1 MSTTVLPFKVRAK
14 YGWSGQTKED
24 LGFLEGDIMEVTRIT
39 GDWYYG
45 KLLRN
50 KKCTGYFP
58 NNFVVVLE
66 EKTLPNEDK
75 TNSKKLNSIE
85 QSEKQ
90 KQTTEESSSSSSSPP
105 SSLSSASSLPP
116 IPSRDANLKSSKRTR
131 TPKSYYYSKHNVSS
145 DLSQGNYY
153 KNRSIH
159 DNFTKNVYSNGFYE
173 LNHSSSPELHSI
185 SKENPHT
192 TNEHSKINQ
201 LKPQRKHHNN
211 PFWEQ
216 SKNSPL
222 PPLPP
227 LPSGIKIS
235 SSSPSLISPVSSTN
249 DTSTK
254 LNRTNIYKNSPK
266 HLVDSQQLYYRLHKR
281 TSYDSA
287 MKSDSINSKLYSS
300 DSSNGNASTGI
311 FSNSKYLDTSL
322 TDSENSFALMSDFSA
337 TSAGSFARH
346 KHAQSFTDSL
356 ERSRSSRYFP
366 NGPVF
371 DSQHISENGNSDL
384 KNSNNGKMGDL
395 LRRLIPNSSS
405 SSSSSNILSSPLIS
419 ASNKNL
425 PKLPSIQNLNIS
437 DKNEAKDWITV
448 KSQVNRSRTLTK
460 YEKHPRYMRA
470 LEEHRDLVLHPQDSI
485 YNGLNTNEIKSG
497 GKPGMVNVLLTELN
511 CEYIDEMTRKRCN
524 KVGNFSLSSWA
535 RMNFSARYKTT
546 LDILRGIYIFCAE
559 KFELIDDNSTTD
571 FTCEPPNLDQ
581 ILYSQYCTPYQ
592 LTWLFKKLA
601 NTLGITCEIVIG
613 FLKTPDSND
622 YEFKFN
628 HCWLRVLV
636 HREWRFVDIILGNTT
651 NPIHEFVNNEPAKKA
666 DDSYFLV
673 EPLDFIYTHIPP
685 REFEQHIV
693 PSIDQLSTIYLPLV
707 FPSFFQ
713 NNIKL
718 YNYSTA
724 LSYLEDTEI
733 FECSIEIP
741 NDIEVFTSVV
751 VSDVDEHKQHEYGQM
766 ELSLSQIKKH
776 KSNSG
781 RRIAI
786 LKAVLPPNV
795 QKGMLYIHSGVRGK
809 QKTRANIHPL
819 TMMIPLEHRGIDMKY
834 EFVVKLPSENVQSV
848 EMYIKEPQ
856 NRYLFP
862 NNEYVFEIIQMPF
875 DGVIYD
881 SVSQNKEQPMAI
893 KSPSGE
899 IYKLHK
905 RDPQSLFGT
914 WETKVKIKE
923 PGIWTAIVVSDSGLG
938 WCTFAEW
945 LCVSGSTTDCFL
957 TSR

>member
-1 MSTTVLPFKVRAK
+1 MNEYFSMSTTTTVLPFKVRAK
-14 YGWSGQTKED
+14 YGWSGQTKDD

-66 EKTLPNEDK
+66 EKTVPTGDQTKN
-75 TNSKKLNSIE
+75 KKLKSFE
-85 QSEKQ
+85 EVKKQ
-90 KQTTEESSSSSSSPP
+90 KQIMDNSS
-105 SSLSSASSLPP
+105 SSLSSSSILPP
-116 IPSRDANLKSSKRTR
+116 IPARELKLRDTEKKKTSKSSFY
-131 TPKSYYYSKHNVSS
+131 PKHGISPNSSQEYNSYRNQFTFEDSKKDMN
-145 DLSQGNYY
+145 
-153 KNRSIH
+153 
-159 DNFTKNVYSNGFYE
+159 SNIFYE
-173 LNHSSSPELHSI
+173 HNHSSNPELYLS
-185 SKENPHT
+185 SMDNPNT
-192 TNEHSKINQ
+192 TNTRPGVFQSKQ
-201 LKPQRKHHNN
+201 QRRHHNA
-211 PFWEQ
+211 FWEQ
-216 SKNSPL
+216 SKSNAL

-227 LPSGIKIS
+227 LPNGIKIPSS
-235 SSSPSLISPVSSTN
+235 SSSPSLVSPISPST
-249 DTSTK
+249 DVFSRYK
-254 LNRTNIYKNSPK
+254 KTNLYKQSPIK
-266 HLVDSQQLYYRLHKR
+266 LVDSQQLDRLNKR
-281 TSYDSA
+281 ASYNCVVKPESV
-287 MKSDSINSKLYSS
+287 NSNLYSS
-300 DSSNGNASTGI
+300 RSSNGDSSTGI
-311 FSNSKYLDTSL
+311 FSNSKYMDTSV

-346 KHAQSFTDSL
+346 RYAQSFTDSL

-366 NGPVF
+366 DGSTF
-371 DSQHISENGNSDL
+371 DSQSLSDKGSTDL

-395 LRRLIPNSSS
+395 LRRLIPTSSS
-405 SSSSSNILSSPLIS
+405 SSLSSPLKS
-419 ASNKNL
+419 TSYNNL

-437 DKNEAKDWITV
+437 DNNEAKDWITV
-448 KSQVNRSRTLTK
+448 KSHINRSRTLTK

-470 LEEHRDLVLHPQDSI
+470 LEDHRDLVLHPQDSI
-485 YNGLNTNEIKSG
+485 YSGLNTNEVKLG
-497 GKPGMVNVLLTELN
+497 GKPGMVNVMLTELN

-524 KVGNFSLSSWA
+524 KTGNASLSSWA
-535 RMNFSARYKTT
+535 RMNFSARYKTA
-546 LDILRGIYIFCAE
+546 LDVLRGIYIFCTE

-571 FTCEPPNLDQ
+571 FTCEPHNLDQ
-581 ILYSQYCTPYQ
+581 VLHSQYCTPYQ

-601 NTLGITCEIVIG
+601 NTLGITCEVVIG
-613 FLKTPDSND
+613 FLKTPDSNN

-636 HREWRFVDIILGNTT
+636 NREWRFVDVILGNIT
-651 NPIHEFVNNEPAKKA
+651 NPIHEFVNNEPAKKG

-693 PSIDQLSTIYLPLV
+693 PSIDQLSAIYLPLV
-707 FPSFFQ
+707 FPSFFK
-713 NNIKL
+713 NDIKL

-741 NDIEVFTSVV
+741 NDVEVFTSVV
-751 VSDVDEHKQHEYGQM
+751 VSGVDQSKEHEFGQM

-776 KSNSG
+776 KSKSG

-786 LKAVLPPNV
+786 LKAVLPPSV
-795 QKGMLYIHSGVRGK
+795 KKGTLYVHSGIRGK

-819 TMMIPLEHRGIDMKY
+819 TMIIPLEHRGIDMKY
-834 EFVVKLPSENVQSV
+834 EFVVKLPSENVQNV

-862 NNEYVFEIIQMPF
+862 NNDYIFEIIQTPF
-875 DGVIYD
+875 DGIVYD

-905 RDPQSLFGT
+905 KDRQSLFGT
-914 WETKVKIKE
+914 WEAKVKIKE
-923 PGIWTAIVVSDSGLG
+923 KGIWTAIVISDSGLG
-938 WCTFAEW
+938 WCPFAEW
-945 LCVSGSTTDCFL
+945 LCV
-957 TSR
+957 

>member
-1 MSTTVLPFKVRAK
+1 MSTTVLPFKVKAK
-14 YGWSGQTKED
+14 YGWSGQTKDD

-66 EKTLPNEDK
+66 EKTLPTKDQSNR
-75 TNSKKLNSIE
+75 KKLGSITE
-85 QSEKQ
+85 SGKQ
-90 KQTTEESSSSSSSPP
+90 KQATEKSAASSSSLSTSST
-105 SSLSSASSLPP
+105 LPP
-116 IPSRDANLKSSKRTR
+116 IPSRDADLKGSKNTK
-131 TPKSYYYSKHNVSS
+131 TSKSYYYSKLNTPSNSPH
-145 DLSQGNYY
+145 DNYY
-153 KNRSIH
+153 KNRFIH
-159 DNFTKNVYSNGFYE
+159 EDLKKNVNSNRFYE
-173 LNHSSSPELHSI
+173 LNHSSSPELHSM
-185 SKENPHT
+185 SREDPNT
-192 TNEHSKINQ
+192 INGYSVMNQ
-201 LKPQRKHHNN
+201 FKSQRKYHH

-216 SKNSPL
+216 SKNNPL

-235 SSSPSLISPVSSTN
+235 SSSPSLISPSN
-249 DTSTK
+249 DNGSR
-254 LNRTNIYKNSPK
+254 LNKINFYKHSPK
-266 HLVDSQQLYYRLHKR
+266 QLVDSQQLYKLNKR
-281 TSYDSA
+281 TSYDDSA
-287 MKSDSINSKLYSS
+287 IKPDSVNLKLYSS
-300 DSSNGNASTGI
+300 NSSNGDASTGI
-311 FSNSKYLDTSL
+311 FSNSKYLNTSL

-366 NGPVF
+366 NGSMF
-371 DSQHISENGNSDL
+371 ESQSVPENGNCDF

-405 SSSSSNILSSPLIS
+405 SNVSSPFIPT
-419 ASNKNL
+419 SNKKL

-437 DKNEAKDWITV
+437 DKNEAKDWIAV
-448 KSQVNRSRTLTK
+448 KSQINRSRTLTK

-485 YNGLNTNEIKSG
+485 YNGLNTNEVKSG
-497 GKPGMVNVLLTELN
+497 GKPGMVNIMLTELN

-524 KVGNFSLSSWA
+524 KLGNFSLSSWA
-535 RMNFSARYKTT
+535 RMNFSARYKTS

-571 FTCEPPNLDQ
+571 FTCEPRNLDQ
-581 ILYSQYCTPYQ
+581 VLYSQYCTPYQ

-601 NTLGITCEIVIG
+601 NALGITCEVVIG
-613 FLKTPDSND
+613 FLKTPDSNN

-636 HREWRFVDIILGNTT
+636 HKEWRFVDIILGNIT

-713 NNIKL
+713 NNIKF

-751 VSDVDEHKQHEYGQM
+751 VSDVDEHKQREFGQM
-766 ELSLSQIKKH
+766 ELSLSQIKMH

-781 RRIAI
+781 HRIAM

-795 QKGMLYIHSGVRGK
+795 EKGTLYIHSGVRGK
-809 QKTRANIHPL
+809 QKTRANVHPL
-819 TMMIPLEHRGIDMKY
+819 TIMIPLEHKGIDMKY
-834 EFVVKLPSENVQSV
+834 EFVVKLPSENVQNV

-862 NNEYVFEIIQMPF
+862 NNDYSFEIIQTPF

-881 SVSQNKEQPMAI
+881 SVSQNKEQLMAI

-914 WETKVKIKE
+914 WETKIKIKE
-923 PGIWTAIVVSDSGLG
+923 QGIWTAIVVSDSGLG
-938 WCTFAEW
+938 WCPFAEW
-945 LCVSGSTTDCFL
+945 LCV
-957 TSR
+957 

>member
-1 MSTTVLPFKVRAK
+1 MSTAVLPFKVKAK
-14 YGWSGQTKED
+14 YGWAGQTKDD

-50 KKCTGYFP
+50 RKCAGYFP
-58 NNFVVVLE
+58 NNFVVILE
-66 EKTLPNEDK
+66 EKTLLTEDQSK
-75 TNSKKLNSIE
+75 EKKLNSIKV
-85 QSEKQ
+85 SEKQ
-90 KQTTEESSSSSSSPP
+90 KWATEKSSSSS
-105 SSLSSASSLPP
+105 LSSSFSTSSSLPP
-116 IPSRDANLKSSKRTR
+116 IPSRDANLKSSKKTR
-131 TPKSYYYSKHNVSS
+131 MPKSYNYSKLNMSS
-145 DLSQGNYY
+145 NLSQDGYY
-153 KNRSIH
+153 NNRSIH
-159 DNFTKNVYSNGFYE
+159 EVHKKNVNSNRFYE
-173 LNHSSSPELHSI
+173 LDHSSSPELYSM
-185 SKENPHT
+185 SKEGSNIP
-192 TNEHSKINQ
+192 NSYSDLNQ
-201 LKPQRKHHNN
+201 LKSQKKHHYS
-211 PFWEQ
+211 FWEQ
-216 SKNSPL
+216 GKNNSL

-227 LPSGIKIS
+227 LPNGIKIS
-235 SSSPSLISPVSSTN
+235 SSSPSLTTPISPSNDNSSR
-249 DTSTK
+249 
-254 LNRTNIYKNSPK
+254 LNRTNFYKHTK
-266 HLVDSQQLYYRLHKR
+266 KQLVGSHQLYRLNKR
-281 TSYDSA
+281 TSHDSV
-287 MKSDSINSKLYSS
+287 MRTDSVNSKLYSS
-300 DSSNGNASTGI
+300 NSSNGDMSTAI
-311 FSNSKYLDTSL
+311 FSNSKYLDSSL

-356 ERSRSSRYFP
+356 ERSQSSRYFP
-366 NGPVF
+366 NGSIF
-371 DSQHISENGNSDL
+371 DSQSVSENGNNDL

-395 LRRLIPNSSS
+395 LRKLIPNSSS
-405 SSSSSNILSSPLIS
+405 SNRSSPLIS
-419 ASNKNL
+419 TSINKL

-437 DKNEAKDWITV
+437 DKNEAKDWVTV

-470 LEEHRDLVLHPQDSI
+470 LEEHRELVLHPQDSI
-485 YNGLNTNEIKSG
+485 YNGLNTNEVKSG
-497 GKPGMVNVLLTELN
+497 GKPGMVNVMLTELN

-524 KVGNFSLSSWA
+524 KLGNFSLSSWA
-535 RMNFSARYKTT
+535 RMNFSARYKTS
-546 LDILRGIYIFCAE
+546 LDVLRGIYIFCAE

-571 FTCEPPNLDQ
+571 FTCEPRNLDQ
-581 ILYSQYCTPYQ
+581 VLYSQYCTPYQ

-601 NTLGITCEIVIG
+601 NALGITCEVVIG
-613 FLKTPDSND
+613 FLKTPNSNN

-651 NPIHEFVNNEPAKKA
+651 NPIHEFVNNKPAKKA

-673 EPLDFIYTHIPP
+673 EPLNFIYTHIPP

-693 PSIDQLSTIYLPLV
+693 PSIDQLSTICLPLV
-707 FPSFFQ
+707 FPTFFQ

-751 VSDVDEHKQHEYGQM
+751 VSDVDENKQYEFGQM
-766 ELSLSQIKKH
+766 ELSLSQIKMH

-786 LKAVLPPNV
+786 LKAVLPPNA
-795 QKGMLYIHSGVRGK
+795 KNGTLYIHSGVRGK

-834 EFVVKLPSENVQSV
+834 EFVVRLPSENVQNL

-862 NNEYVFEIIQMPF
+862 NNDYTFEIIQTPF

-881 SVSQNKEQPMAI
+881 SVSQNKEQLMAI

-914 WETKVKIKE
+914 WETKIKIKE
-923 PGIWTAIVVSDSGLG
+923 QGIWTAIVVSDSGLG
-938 WCTFAEW
+938 WCPFAEW
-945 LCVSGSTTDCFL
+945 LCV
-957 TSR
+957 